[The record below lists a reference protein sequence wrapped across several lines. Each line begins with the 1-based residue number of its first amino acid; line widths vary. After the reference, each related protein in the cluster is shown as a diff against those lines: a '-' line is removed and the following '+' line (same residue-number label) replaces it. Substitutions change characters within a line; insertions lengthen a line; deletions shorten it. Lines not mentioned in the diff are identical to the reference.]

1 MDDTT
6 RRQMVAELEALR
18 AQVRAAGDA
27 KSGPDVALIASV
39 NELDALVRAEHP
51 SGEAHT
57 LARALEERLLA
68 WEAEHPKLVAFA
80 SRVAHALEDSGI

>member
-18 AQVRAAGDA
+18 AQVRGTGEAQEP
-27 KSGPDVALIASV
+27 PDEALIASV
-39 NELDALVRAEHP
+39 NALDALVRSEHP
-51 SGEAHT
+51 SREAPS

-80 SRVAHALEDSGI
+80 SRVAHALEDSGV